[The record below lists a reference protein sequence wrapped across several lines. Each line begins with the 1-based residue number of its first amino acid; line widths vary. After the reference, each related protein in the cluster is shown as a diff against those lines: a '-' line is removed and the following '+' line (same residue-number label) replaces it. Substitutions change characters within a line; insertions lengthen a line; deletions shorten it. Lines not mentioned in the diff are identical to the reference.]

1 MLVGS
6 MSEPTLYP
14 HFLELIDYLKSRD
27 IKIEICTNGDTRDD
41 QFWLKLGQKLDQN
54 DSVYFTICGS
64 TQEMHE
70 HYRKGTNLLSI
81 LHNAE
86 VFRMSGKH
94 NDYAQC
100 IRFNYNSDDFDSN
113 EFKRLVEN
121 FSHVYMTET
130 FYPKNISNYSNKFNI
145 DDFIPNKHK
154 IEKYN
159 KIKNLAEK
167 SFQVLKNVKADC
179 QSIEFKRQQIDVFGN
194 VYPCYL
200 FLEHENGKSW
210 NYSYEDITNMKYD
223 CCKFCS
229 SIVKKCCKQNN
240 LEYII

>member
-1 MLVGS
+1 
-6 MSEPTLYP
+6 
-14 HFLELIDYLKSRD
+14 
-27 IKIEICTNGDTRDD
+27 
-41 QFWLKLGQKLDQN
+41 
-54 DSVYFTICGS
+54 
-64 TQEMHE
+64 
-70 HYRKGTNLLSI
+70 
-81 LHNAE
+81 
-86 VFRMSGKH
+86 
-94 NDYAQC
+94 
-100 IRFNYNSDDFDSN
+100 
-113 EFKRLVEN
+113 
-121 FSHVYMTET
+121 MTET

-167 SFQVLKNVKADC
+167 SFYVLKNVKANC

-200 FLEHENGKSW
+200 FLEYENGKSW

-223 CCKFCS
+223 CCKFCN